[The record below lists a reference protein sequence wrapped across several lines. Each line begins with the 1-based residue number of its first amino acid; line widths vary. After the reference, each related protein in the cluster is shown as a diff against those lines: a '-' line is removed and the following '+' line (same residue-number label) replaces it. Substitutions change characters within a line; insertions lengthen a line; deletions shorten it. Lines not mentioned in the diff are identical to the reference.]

1 MAKVTYRHRKQ
12 EINIPDSKMF
22 IGIQVNDALSKS
34 CIFGIRKCQEKTPI
48 QIKFGV
54 VVFFGRLFLLW
65 GYLILCC
72 WTQSA
77 VEFAWFEI

>member
-1 MAKVTYRHRKQ
+1 MAKGTYRHHKQ

-54 VVFFGRLFLLW
+54 VVFFWQTFSFVRLLDPLL
-65 GYLILCC
+65 LDRK
-72 WTQSA
+72 SS
-77 VEFAWFEI
+77 